1 MEQVRRQFR
10 RSISIADELRIVRDG
25 KYGAENP
32 EVKGGWDGMVGE
44 LVRQVSYTNLKIF
57 ASTTTLSIFILLK
70 KLISIIR

>member
-57 ASTTTLSIFILLK
+57 ASTTTYLYLYY
-70 KLISIIR
+70 